1 VNNWTKPSDKD
12 NLLEKSLY
20 LFISISI
27 NLILF
32 SYLSLHLVI
41 KDINTQVS
49 EPIKLLLE
57 EEPKED
63 VSSLIKPISKL
74 AKAPAQKAVKPQDN
88 ASGSAP
94 LKAEKGN
101 IPVAPKKD
109 ESQSEESILSEI
121 EKKVLSK
128 KAEVNQSNVKV
139 GEQLGEIT
147 ASIAQGHVGFAGA
160 SRQVVF
166 VPPFPKIAVTE
177 LPSTMQL
184 KIWVD
189 PSGKIS
195 KVEILKRSGVPQ
207 VDRSIV
213 DFVKGIRFEPIRDN
227 IIQTGVV
234 TFRFKGG

>member
-1 VNNWTKPSDKD
+1 VNNPLDKG

-20 LFISISI
+20 LFIAISI

-49 EPIKLLLE
+49 KPIKLLLE
-57 EEPKED
+57 EKPKED
-63 VSSLIKPISKL
+63 VFSLIKPVSSL
-74 AKAPAQKAVKPQDN
+74 AKAPSQKTVN

-94 LKAEKGN
+94 LKAERGD
-101 IPVAPKKD
+101 IPISPKK
-109 ESQSEESILSEI
+109 EEEQNEESILSEI

-128 KAEVNQSNVKV
+128 KAGADQSNVKV

-147 ASIAQGHVGFAGA
+147 ASIVQGHVGFAGG

-177 LPSTMQL
+177 LPSTVQL

-195 KVEILKRSGVPQ
+195 KVEILKRSGVPE
-207 VDRSIV
+207 VDKSIV

-227 IIQTGVV
+227 IIQTGIM

>member
-1 VNNWTKPSDKD
+1 M
-12 NLLEKSLY
+12 LEKSLY
-20 LFISISI
+20 LFIAISI

-49 EPIKLLLE
+49 KPIKLLLE
-57 EEPKED
+57 EKPKED
-63 VSSLIKPISKL
+63 VFSLIKPVSSL
-74 AKAPAQKAVKPQDN
+74 AKAPSQKTVN

-94 LKAEKGN
+94 LKAERGD
-101 IPVAPKKD
+101 IPISPKK
-109 ESQSEESILSEI
+109 EEEQNEESILSEI

-128 KAEVNQSNVKV
+128 KAGADQSNVKV

-147 ASIAQGHVGFAGA
+147 ASIVQGHVGFAGG

-177 LPSTMQL
+177 LPSTVQL

-195 KVEILKRSGVPQ
+195 KVEILKRSGVPE
-207 VDRSIV
+207 VDKSIV

-227 IIQTGVV
+227 IIQTGIM

>member
-1 VNNWTKPSDKD
+1 VNNPLDKG

-20 LFISISI
+20 LFIAISI

-32 SYLSLHLVI
+32 SYLSLYLVI

-49 EPIKLLLE
+49 KPIKLLLE
-57 EEPKED
+57 EKPKED
-63 VSSLIKPISKL
+63 VFSLIKPVSSL
-74 AKAPAQKAVKPQDN
+74 AKAPSQKTVN

-94 LKAEKGN
+94 LKAERGD
-101 IPVAPKKD
+101 IPISPKKD
-109 ESQSEESILSEI
+109 EEQNEESILSEI

-128 KAEVNQSNVKV
+128 KAGADQSNVKV

-147 ASIAQGHVGFAGA
+147 ASIVQGHVGFAGG

-177 LPSTMQL
+177 LPSTVQL

-195 KVEILKRSGVPQ
+195 KVEILKRSGVPE
-207 VDRSIV
+207 VDKSIV

-227 IIQTGVV
+227 IIQTGIM

>member
-1 VNNWTKPSDKD
+1 MNNPLDKG

-20 LFISISI
+20 LFIAISI

-49 EPIKLLLE
+49 KPIKLLLE

-63 VSSLIKPISKL
+63 VFSLIKSVSSL
-74 AKAPAQKAVKPQDN
+74 AKAPSQKTVKPQDN
-88 ASGSAP
+88 VSGSAP
-94 LKAEKGN
+94 LKAERGD
-101 IPVAPKKD
+101 IPISPKKD
-109 ESQSEESILSEI
+109 EEQNEESILSEI

-128 KAEVNQSNVKV
+128 KAGADQSNVKV

-147 ASIAQGHVGFAGA
+147 ASIVQGHVGFAGG

-177 LPSTMQL
+177 LPSTVQL

-195 KVEILKRSGVPQ
+195 KVEILKRSGVPE
-207 VDRSIV
+207 VDKSIV

-227 IIQTGVV
+227 IIQTGVM